1 MTEVL
6 KSAYAT
12 EECGGSE
19 RTLVVLRG
27 PTVIPLDIETFVDT
41 LDEWLGESFSDPK
54 HEILEAV
61 YNALARGFILLAYE
75 EGELTGIAVVSRVC
89 FETFFP
95 KYHLSYIAT
104 KPEFRG
110 RGIGTMLLEKVKE
123 VTGDNFSLHVDV
135 KNTNAIR
142 LYEKIGMK
150 KKYYRML
157 YRGGTTE

>member
-1 MTEVL
+1 MAEVV
-6 KSAYAT
+6 KSAYVT
-12 EECGGSE
+12 EEYENKG
-19 RTLVVLRG
+19 RTIVVLRG
-27 PTVIPLDIETFVDT
+27 PAMIPLDIETFVDT
-41 LDEWLGESFSDPK
+41 LDEWLGEFSDPK
-54 HEILEAV
+54 NEILEAV
-61 YNALARGFILLAYE
+61 YNALAKGFILLAYE
-75 EGELTGIAVVSRVC
+75 EGELAGIAVVSRIC

-95 KYHLSYIAT
+95 RYHLSYIAT

-123 VTGDNFSLHVDV
+123 VTGGDFSLHVDV

-142 LYEKIGMK
+142 LYEKVGMK

>member
-1 MTEVL
+1 MEEVF
-6 KSAYAT
+6 KSAYAA

-19 RTLVVLRG
+19 RALVILRG
-27 PTVIPLDIETFVDT
+27 PTRIPLDMETFVDT
-41 LDEWLGESFSDPK
+41 LDEWLGEFSDPK

-61 YNALARGFILLAYE
+61 YNALARGFILLACD
-75 EGELTGIAVVSRVC
+75 EGELAGIAVVSRVC

-123 VTGDNFSLHVDV
+123 VTGGDFSLHVDI